1 MIHGI
6 EELASPQEGERAG
19 LGSWRLRSII
29 ISTHI
34 ELPHTSRLAMHFFLP
49 FLGNYDV
56 LNYYL

>member
-6 EELASPQEGERAG
+6 VELASPQEGERTG
-19 LGSWRLRSII
+19 LGSERLRSILS
-29 ISTHI
+29 STHI
-34 ELPHTSRLAMHFFLP
+34 ELPHISRPVVYFFLP